1 MSPAIA
7 SVASVREPARD
18 VPVRYETD
26 VLVVGGGSAGV
37 AAAVAAAR
45 GGAEVLLIERHGY
58 LGGLATGGLIALLL
72 TLDDGRGRQIVAG
85 FCQEVTERLVARG
98 AAFHPAA
105 NEWGSQD
112 PTLIERDQR
121 WGLVWGR
128 APHRVRYSVAYDPA
142 YLKGILDELVSQ
154 SGASLLF
161 HAWGCEPLLE
171 GSRIHAVTFQS
182 KAGRFAV
189 KAQIVV
195 DTTGDLDIATAAGC
209 EHATERVLPWMWFT
223 VGGVDLERAGKGAAG
238 FQTIGEGKVL
248 MPWGSIEKVGRI
260 DATSP
265 EDLTHA
271 EVECRHR
278 VLAEFERLRREVPGF
293 ERAHLCEIA
302 PQLGITESRRL
313 IGRQVLGRAEVDRAL
328 EDAVAATGH
337 WTKYGTTYDIP
348 LAALLPREVEN
359 LLVAGRCISVD
370 HRVHHATKEIPA
382 CMATGQAGGTA
393 AALALECG
401 ADPGQLAGD
410 PAWIAKLRER
420 LTSAGAIVS
429 VAALP
434 DGAYDR

>member
-1 MSPAIA
+1 MCPATGSGAFI
-7 SVASVREPARD
+7 REPARD
-18 VPVRYETD
+18 LPVRYETD

-45 GGAEVLLIERHGY
+45 SGAEVLLVERYGY
-58 LGGLATGGLIALLL
+58 LGGLATGGLIILLL

-85 FCQEVTERLVARG
+85 LCQEVTERLVARG
-98 AAFHPAA
+98 AAFHPAPK
-105 NEWGSQD
+105 EWGSQD
-112 PTLIERDQR
+112 PALIERDRR
-121 WGLVWGR
+121 WGLIWGR

-154 SGASLLF
+154 SGARLLL
-161 HAWGCEPLLE
+161 HAWGCEPLLDD
-171 GSRIHAVTFQS
+171 GRIRAVTFQS

-189 KAQIVV
+189 KARIVV
-195 DTTGDLDIATAAGC
+195 DTTGDLDVAAAAGC
-209 EHATERVLPWMWFT
+209 EHAVERVLPWMWFT
-223 VGGVDLERAGKGAAG
+223 LGGVDLERAGPGAPG

-271 EVECRHR
+271 EVECRRR
-278 VLAEFERLRREVPGF
+278 VLQEFERLRRALPGF

-313 IGRQVLGRAEVDRAL
+313 VGRRVLEHSEVDCAL

-337 WTKYGTTYDIP
+337 WTKYGATYDIP
-348 LAALLPREVEN
+348 LAALLPREVQN

-382 CMATGQAGGTA
+382 CMATGQAAGTA

-401 ADPGQLAGD
+401 VDPGELLGD
-410 PAWIAKLRER
+410 PARVAKLRER
-420 LTSAGAIVS
+420 LVSAGAIVS
-429 VAALP
+429 VAASSP
-434 DGAYDR
+434 